1 MQDIESHSFSNLY
14 RSNHLEPAPKPSQYH
29 TYLLFCRFMISEKC
43 LSFFL
48 GRYQSSPPCWR
59 IQNSH
64 LCRLTND
71 MVARNRRSWHRQ
83 KRFGKLSSCSS
94 HTCPLQKV
102 AYKTLHD
109 LASANNGLWACIC
122 PSRSCSCNIWS
133 WLG

>member
-1 MQDIESHSFSNLY
+1 MRYERHLWSVLLIKYIAKKWYISNY
-14 RSNHLEPAPKPSQYH
+14 DRVEYEWGEWNWQY
-29 TYLLFCRFMISEKC
+29 FISI
-43 LSFFL
+43 FFL
-48 GRYQSSPPCWR
+48 GRYQSSRPCWR

-122 PSRSCSCNIWS
+122 PSRSCGCNIWS
-133 WLG
+133 WLR

>member
-1 MQDIESHSFSNLY
+1 MLIQRSYKDLGYLPSPVIRVQSNL
-14 RSNHLEPAPKPSQYH
+14 
-29 TYLLFCRFMISEKC
+29 MIVNGYGHWTVYFVF
-43 LSFFL
+43 LSVFL

-133 WLG
+133 WIR